1 MRSHIIVALYWVVWL
16 HGYCSCE
23 EEEEL
28 HPDYSKEQHWSEQQL
43 KEYVLYVKT
52 LQPVLT
58 RDAEEMLKWYYQ
70 KQRQLVANK
79 RQSVDSRTTIRMLES
94 LVRLAQAH
102 ARLMAHDQVRVQD
115 AVATISLMEASMSGL
130 QNVTQSLA
138 PKEPDMDYQRM
149 EEMILNQAKQQQQE
163 RLLYV

>member
-1 MRSHIIVALYWVVWL
+1 M
-16 HGYCSCE
+16 
-23 EEEEL
+23 
-28 HPDYSKEQHWSEQQL
+28 
-43 KEYVLYVKT
+43 KT